1 MGRRAVVRTLAV
13 ALTEVN
19 GINPSLRYRNA
30 VATADR
36 ATGNAHAQSENNAT
50 AAAAMTQPNKKPNSS
65 CADLF
70 SLSRSAV
77 IEESRLD
84 SKSIDART
92 ALVRFPVITAVEI
105 AAGMARR
112 SRAY

>member
-30 VATADR
+30 MATADR

-50 AAAAMTQPNKKPNSS
+50 AAAARTQPNKKPNSS

-70 SLSRSAV
+70 SLSRTAV
-77 IEESRLD
+77 IEESRLH
-84 SKSIDART
+84 SQSIDART
-92 ALVRFPVITAVEI
+92 ALVRFPVITAAENTP
-105 AAGMARR
+105 ALAQLPT
-112 SRAY
+112 